1 MKNKKL
7 VFVILSVIAIVIP
20 FCIINEIVAIRNEKD
35 SQNRIFKEMQKES
48 KEVIRGI
55 VGIIPETKKDDNISH
70 NGIGS
75 GVIFDKKDN
84 TYYIVTAKH
93 VIENKD
99 SKFKIFTKD
108 TEFKGQTIKASD
120 KVNFEIPDSEY
131 YDSMLNGKIEYI
143 SDSTDL
149 AILSF
154 EYDGELSIL
163 NFETEKLSIKDK
175 LMVIGHPEGERYKIT
190 YGYIKSDL
198 KKVRGNKVLE
208 HNAYMKP
215 GNSGGVALTKNMKIA
230 GINIAG
236 TFTLTGHFKTGY
248 MIPYDIVQEN
258 INNWKN
264 N

>member
-99 SKFKIFTKD
+99 SKFKIFT
-108 TEFKGQTIKASD
+108 
-120 KVNFEIPDSEY
+120 
-131 YDSMLNGKIEYI
+131 
-143 SDSTDL
+143 
-149 AILSF
+149 
-154 EYDGELSIL
+154 
-163 NFETEKLSIKDK
+163 
-175 LMVIGHPEGERYKIT
+175 
-190 YGYIKSDL
+190 
-198 KKVRGNKVLE
+198 
-208 HNAYMKP
+208 
-215 GNSGGVALTKNMKIA
+215 
-230 GINIAG
+230 
-236 TFTLTGHFKTGY
+236 
-248 MIPYDIVQEN
+248 
-258 INNWKN
+258 
-264 N
+264 